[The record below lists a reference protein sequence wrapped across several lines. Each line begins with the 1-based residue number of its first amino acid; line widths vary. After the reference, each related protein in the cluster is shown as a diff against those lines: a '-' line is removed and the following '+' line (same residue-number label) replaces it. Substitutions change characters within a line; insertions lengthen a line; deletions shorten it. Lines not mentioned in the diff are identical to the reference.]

1 MYMELHNP
9 PSLLYIHTFEIII
22 RKNFLPQVLSIT
34 TIITNINYKVVFPS
48 ARGIELILL
57 GGMSPTSVTTAVM
70 YVGGV
75 KSYNGFSISRF
86 CPDGT
91 VFELEFRRV
100 IVIGTFEIRII
111 SNTQ

>member
-1 MYMELHNP
+1 MYMESPP
-9 PSLLYIHTFEIII
+9 PSLIYTHLNNYNRDLSSYPSAIHPNHHHVHKF
-22 RKNFLPQVLSIT
+22 
-34 TIITNINYKVVFPS
+34 NYNVVFPS

-91 VFELEFRRV
+91 AFKLEFRRV
-100 IVIGTFEIRII
+100 IVRGTFDAD
-111 SNTQ
+111 NK